1 MESKAEVLH
10 ELFHNNI
17 QGIYYTIELNAPR
30 PQKGNRV
37 LCATLKDFYKLFPND
52 SKVKRLNDHQKIKI
66 DILVR
71 IFKYTVRFWSLKN
84 ET

>member
-1 MESKAEVLH
+1 MCD
-10 ELFHNNI
+10 I
-17 QGIYYTIELNAPR
+17 
-30 PQKGNRV
+30 KGF
-37 LCATLKDFYKLFPND
+37 LQIIPYD

-71 IFKYTVRFWSLKN
+71 IFKYTVRFWCFKS

>member
-37 LCATLKDFYKLFPND
+37 LCATLKDFYKLFPMIQRWRD
-52 SKVKRLNDHQKIKI
+52 STITRK
-66 DILVR
+66 
-71 IFKYTVRFWSLKN
+71 
-84 ET
+84 